1 MAMEFS
7 KLTLAKVFDAARSK
21 NLGDP
26 GRSIR
31 MEKKADGKLEIGTW
45 SAGKGHDWNPLKG
58 YLQKKALVKG
68 LEKRIDEILG
78 EQGAGKALTKEV
90 GAYKRA
96 FFKNS
101 LPKMTDEQVLD
112 LETKVDERVAQ
123 KRQELSSGLPQFSWN
138 IDQNGKIWGAHPSK

>member
-1 MAMEFS
+1 MWRETLGLYCALDGPDGDAALVFARVASYLHPPRFAAILEDFVERATIWRACTRPLRRQRRTAACSGGQHSSAPDRRNYERGMAMEFS

-58 YLQKKALVKG
+58 YLQKK
-68 LEKRIDEILG
+68 
-78 EQGAGKALTKEV
+78 
-90 GAYKRA
+90 
-96 FFKNS
+96 
-101 LPKMTDEQVLD
+101 
-112 LETKVDERVAQ
+112 
-123 KRQELSSGLPQFSWN
+123 
-138 IDQNGKIWGAHPSK
+138 H